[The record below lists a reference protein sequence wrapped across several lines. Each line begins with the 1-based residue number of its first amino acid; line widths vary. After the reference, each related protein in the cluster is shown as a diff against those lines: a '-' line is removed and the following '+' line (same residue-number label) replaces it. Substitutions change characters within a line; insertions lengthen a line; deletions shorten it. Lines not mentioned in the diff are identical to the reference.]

1 MGLRLS
7 KEVQSRVSL
16 GELLAYIR
24 MALEVMKMYE
34 TI

>member
-1 MGLRLS
+1 MGLGLS

-16 GELLAYIR
+16 GELLA
-24 MALEVMKMYE
+24 LEVMKMYE